1 MARNRYDNALAIQE
15 GACNPSGILH
25 SMIAACEEIRA
36 EPDHTGTDQ
45 LCADPA
51 LRLMAHQLSFLLRV
65 ASVDADLDVYGRLKD
80 ECEAKRTPDA
90 RTLKD
95 LL

>member
-1 MARNRYDNALAIQE
+1 MARNRYDNAIGIQE

-25 SMIAACEEIRA
+25 SMIQACEEIRA

-51 LRLMAHQLSFLLRV
+51 LRLMAHQLSYLLRIGEIDRV
-65 ASVDADLDVYGRLKD
+65 LDVYGTLVAQ
-80 ECEAKRTPDA
+80 CEAKRHG
-90 RTLKD
+90 
-95 LL
+95 